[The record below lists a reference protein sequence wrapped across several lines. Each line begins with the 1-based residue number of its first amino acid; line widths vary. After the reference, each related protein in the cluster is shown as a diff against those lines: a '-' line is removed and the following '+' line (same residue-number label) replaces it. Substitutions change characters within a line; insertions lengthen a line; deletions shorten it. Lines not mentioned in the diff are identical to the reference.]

1 MAHYDDLPIQ
11 RIIVVGLLSVAITI
25 ITVLGV
31 QVLYFGLL
39 GMVDENKLA
48 TSTYRESI
56 EVLSSQSKQISLFG
70 VDETSGRVTIPID
83 DAMKKMISSSA
94 KPENN
99 DKTPNTNEDV

>member
-1 MAHYDDLPIQ
+1 MAQYDDLPIQ

-39 GMVDENKLA
+39 GMVDSAKLA
-48 TSTYRESI
+48 NSTYRESI

-70 VDETSGRVTIPID
+70 VDESNGRITMPID
-83 DAMKKMISSSA
+83 DAMKKMISSAA
-94 KPENN
+94 KPDTN
-99 DKTPNTNEDV
+99 DKKPISKEEA